1 MPEIYSR
8 FVYGLYGFVA
18 VAILLI
24 IFDKQLKDLEDRFDE
39 WYKQRKKRV
48 ISRKKLKALMDE
60 NEALRKENVS
70 LMDDNER
77 LSDSNLDL
85 YWDNKILNVRL
96 QKKEGQKFGTYF
108 YEAAK
113 RVAHPELQSE

>member
-8 FVYGLYGFVA
+8 FVYGLFSFA
-18 VAILLI
+18 IIAILLI
-24 IFDKQLKDLEDRFDE
+24 IFDKQLKELEDRFDE
-39 WYKQRKKRV
+39 WYKQRFM
-48 ISRKKLKALMDE
+48 SRKKIEALVEE
-60 NEALRKENVS
+60 NKALRKENVS

-96 QKKEGQKFGTYF
+96 QKKEGHKFGTYF

-113 RVAHPELQSE
+113 RVAHPEMQSE